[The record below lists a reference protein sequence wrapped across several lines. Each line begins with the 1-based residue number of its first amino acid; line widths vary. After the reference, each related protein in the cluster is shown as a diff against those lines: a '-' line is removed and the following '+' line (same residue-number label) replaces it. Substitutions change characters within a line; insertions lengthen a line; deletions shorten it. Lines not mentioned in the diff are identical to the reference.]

1 MFLEAYGFKVGII
14 NGDSGAKNQD
24 TIAGFKAAPPQHR
37 VIVSTEAGAEGVN
50 LQVANVLVNFDLP
63 WNPMIVEQR
72 IGRIMTLVVRPVM
85 KSTQFWKPHYLKL
98 SMVKNVE

>member
-1 MFLEAYGFKVGII
+1 
-14 NGDSGAKNQD
+14 
-24 TIAGFKAAPPQHR
+24 
-37 VIVSTEAGAEGVN
+37 
-50 LQVANVLVNFDLP
+50 
-63 WNPMIVEQR
+63 MIVEQR